1 MNTSCMPVV
10 DAELRSDDRT
20 VAGFRAKSHIKSWAS
35 TELFGG
41 TRELLIIHA
50 DSEYRLRLTS
60 QGKLVLTK

>member
-10 DAELRSDDRT
+10 DAERQSDDRT
-20 VAGFRAKSHIKSWAS
+20 VSGLHAKSHIKSWTS
-35 TELFGG
+35 TELFGN

-60 QGKLVLTK
+60 QVKLVLTK